1 MILTYFD
8 GKAWSVKTCQNV
20 AMNYAWHGWHAG
32 VVFTSYAIELQLVI
46 VGFHSN
52 ARTCQPANTVTDLS
66 FIGMDHYLIKGPPQS
81 IPVLVS
87 IVTSHDE
94 MIQM

>member
-1 MILTYFD
+1 ML
-8 GKAWSVKTCQNV
+8 
-20 AMNYAWHGWHAG
+20 
-32 VVFTSYAIELQLVI
+32 ELVNQL
-46 VGFHSN
+46 
-52 ARTCQPANTVTDLS
+52 TVTDLS

-94 MIQM
+94 MIQMCPGIHKEDSRRGWGISEDFPGNYIRFTLQ